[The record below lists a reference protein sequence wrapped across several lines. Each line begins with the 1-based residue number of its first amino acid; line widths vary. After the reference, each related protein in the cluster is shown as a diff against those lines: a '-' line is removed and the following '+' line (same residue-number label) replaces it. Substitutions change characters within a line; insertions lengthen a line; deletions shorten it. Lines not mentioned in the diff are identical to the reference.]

1 MEASGALARRKRN
14 EGHSDVG
21 AGDGNRTHVTSLEGW
36 SSAIELHPQG
46 SWGAC
51 RGIAAIRHRVGRQN
65 ASGFLGADRLASR
78 QVER

>member
-14 EGHSDVG
+14 EVHSDVG

-46 SWGAC
+46 SDWG
-51 RGIAAIRHRVGRQN
+51 RAAFAAVPARVPFPPR
-65 ASGFLGADRLASR
+65 
-78 QVER
+78 